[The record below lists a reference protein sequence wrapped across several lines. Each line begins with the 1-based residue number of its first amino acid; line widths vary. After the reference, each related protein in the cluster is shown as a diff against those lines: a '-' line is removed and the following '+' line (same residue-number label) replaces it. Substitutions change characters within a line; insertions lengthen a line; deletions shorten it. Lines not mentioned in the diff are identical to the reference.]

1 VEKKKPFALGLP
13 DGVLG
18 ACSKLL
24 APARWMLCDEAG
36 TSESADAM
44 TVIVA
49 STIYNRDLDGVGP
62 AL

>member
-1 VEKKKPFALGLP
+1 MEKKEPLALGLP

-24 APARWMLCDEAG
+24 AAARWMLCDEAA
-36 TSESADAM
+36 TSERADAM
-44 TVIVA
+44 TVIIA
-49 STIYNRDLDGVGP
+49 STINNRDLDGVRP